1 MLSASDIARGTQG
14 AVRFLQRDPGAPF
27 YFDNT
32 LEACLASFRV
42 MVLAAPLYG
51 LYLLLYYSGV
61 DTTADMLE
69 IVAVEAL
76 HFVVDWLLFP
86 VLFYEIA
93 RRRQWLANYPRY
105 IAALNWINL
114 PVMALAVIT
123 LGVAMV
129 VPRPVGQ
136 VVGMATQFL
145 FYYWFVMATRLSLG
159 LGWPQSILLLVVNWM
174 PSLMLSLIVD
184 RLLGVVALPGT

>member
-1 MLSASDIARGTQG
+1 MLSTSDIARGTRG
-14 AVRFLQRDPGAPF
+14 AVRFLQRDPGAPY

-42 MVLAAPLYG
+42 MALAAPLYG
-51 LYLLLYYSGV
+51 LYLLLYYSSV
-61 DTTADMLE
+61 DTTADAFE
-69 IVAVEAL
+69 IMAVEAL

-93 RRRQWLANYPRY
+93 RRRRWLANYPRY

-114 PVMALAVIT
+114 PVMVLAVIA

-129 VPRPVGQ
+129 TPRAVGQ
-136 VVGMATQFL
+136 LVGMATQFL

-159 LGWPQSILLLVVNWM
+159 VSWPLSILLLIVNWM
-174 PSLMLSLIVD
+174 PSLLLSLIVD
-184 RLLGVVALPGT
+184 RVLGVVPLPGT